1 MLKTFTDFVAL
12 LGVVGIL
19 FGILGEATLLIGGCI
34 LLSGA
39 IVAASIQSGKK

>member
-1 MLKTFTDFVAL
+1 MLKIFTDFVAL

-19 FGILGEATLLIGGCI
+19 LGILGQAALLIGGCI

-39 IVAASIQSGKK
+39 IIAASIQAGKK